1 MPILYEYHG
10 IIVKFFSNDHHPIH
24 VHGQYQEFES
34 KAEIV
39 FDNGIAHITIKN
51 VSGKKPLPNA
61 QLHDFKILVEKYA
74 NEIADSWADFFI
86 RGIKTPMKSIKR
98 TIKL

>member
-10 IIVKFFSNDHHPIH
+10 IMVKFFSNDHRPIH
-24 VHGQYQEFES
+24 VHGQYQGCES

-39 FDNGIAHITIKN
+39 FDDGNAHITIKN
-51 VSGKKPLPNA
+51 VRGKKPLPPA
-61 QLHDFKILVEKYA
+61 QMKDFAILVEKYA
-74 NEIADSWADFFI
+74 NEIADAWSDFFI
-86 RGIKTPMKSIKR
+86 RGIKPTTKSIKR